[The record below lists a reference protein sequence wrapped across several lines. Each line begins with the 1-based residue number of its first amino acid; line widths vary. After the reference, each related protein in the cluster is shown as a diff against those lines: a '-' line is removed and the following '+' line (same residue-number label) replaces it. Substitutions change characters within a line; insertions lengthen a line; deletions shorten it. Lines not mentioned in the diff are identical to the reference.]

1 MTLAANCWVLS
12 LRILFPFV
20 LIKLDII
27 NFRHAHLVSRTD
39 SGALRAEYCIVGI
52 AHNTAI

>member
-1 MTLAANCWVLS
+1 MTLAANCWVFY
-12 LRILFPFV
+12 LFAFCLFV

-27 NFRHAHLVSRTD
+27 NFRHAHLESRTD
-39 SGALRAEYCIVGI
+39 SRALRAEYCIVGI